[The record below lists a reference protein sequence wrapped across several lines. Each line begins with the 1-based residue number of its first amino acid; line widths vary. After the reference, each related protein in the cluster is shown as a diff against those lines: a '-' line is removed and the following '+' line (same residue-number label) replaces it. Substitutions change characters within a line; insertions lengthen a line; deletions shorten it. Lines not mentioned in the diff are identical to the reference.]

1 MALMCMA
8 FLTMYVKADA
18 QAKSKTIKTVDDLK
32 GAKIGVQLG
41 TTGDIYSSDYEGDKE
56 GTTVERYNKMP
67 APAARRPRAS
77 PCIRRRPC
85 GSTAYHGADHRC
97 PSRADRRG

>member
-1 MALMCMA
+1 MKKKIRIFLMALMCMA

-41 TTGDIYSSDYEGDKE
+41 TTGDIYSSDYEGDNSRE
-56 GTTVERYNKMP
+56 IQQNGRC
-67 APAARRPRAS
+67 S
-77 PCIRRRPC
+77 P
-85 GSTAYHGADHRC
+85 GAKTE
-97 PSRADRRG
+97 

>member
-1 MALMCMA
+1 MKKKIRIFLMALMCMA

-56 GTTVERYNKMP
+56 GTTVEYKM
-67 APAARRPRAS
+67 
-77 PCIRRRPC
+77 
-85 GSTAYHGADHRC
+85 
-97 PSRADRRG
+97 SRLNVQKILYKNVQLICRF